1 MNSTVELELNG
12 APDHRWRNSTFL
24 VQLETLVDAKMDMST
39 DPLLAVDGKT
49 AVDPNSWTKSSRQNA
64 PLITLRIPPDGRR
77 CNVRQPVYVHTTSYA
92 ARGRKRKQKSDD
104 IVLYYLLFLSGYKG
118 RW

>member
-1 MNSTVELELNG
+1 MFWQKKKKHIKYEQDQFFSFEYVTHFQMYIRQKKKKEERSNS
-12 APDHRWRNSTFL
+12 R
-24 VQLETLVDAKMDMST
+24 
-39 DPLLAVDGKT
+39 LA
-49 AVDPNSWTKSSRQNA
+49 
-64 PLITLRIPPDGRR
+64 LITLRIPPDGRR

>member
-64 PLITLRIPPDGRR
+64 PYI
-77 CNVRQPVYVHTTSYA
+77 NN
-92 ARGRKRKQKSDD
+92 
-104 IVLYYLLFLSGYKG
+104 SGLDSSIIIN
-118 RW
+118 

>member
-64 PLITLRIPPDGRR
+64 PLGL
-77 CNVRQPVYVHTTSYA
+77 TTNISPQA
-92 ARGRKRKQKSDD
+92 VAE
-104 IVLYYLLFLSGYKG
+104 ILLFS
-118 RW
+118 RMMIA

>member
-64 PLITLRIPPDGRR
+64 PLVKSQLKVNSHRGFIWIEETKRI
-77 CNVRQPVYVHTTSYA
+77 V
-92 ARGRKRKQKSDD
+92 
-104 IVLYYLLFLSGYKG
+104 
-118 RW
+118 